1 MARIL
6 LYTQDSF
13 GLGHLRRATNIA
25 NALVARRPDV
35 SVLMIVDSPVAP
47 FFDLAPNIDF
57 VKLPTVVK
65 IGAGVFRTGCMG
77 VAYEDVR
84 AMRANLIKEIVQRFV
99 PDVALVDHM
108 PGGANREL
116 LPALRAIRRR
126 GLPTRMVLGLRDI
139 IDRPEVTREVWK
151 REGVYRAME
160 RGYQR
165 VLVYGSPEVFA
176 TASEYRIERVMGER
190 VQYCGYV
197 CNLDAVEEPARVR
210 EKLGLTDEPVVVVM
224 AGGGADAFELMR
236 TYLEAARLLGERRA
250 FATLMVTG
258 PFMPEHERKALRDRA
273 RELGVQV
280 KTSVGDSLSQIN
292 AADVVVSMCG
302 YNTMSE
308 ILRFAKRAVVV
319 PRRGPSAEQTMRA
332 RLFQRAG
339 WCDVVE
345 PDAFGAASLAA
356 ALDSALSGPSTTVRA
371 PLALDG
377 VARASQALLD
387 ELPAVPLA
395 APLVAAPTA
404 LAATP
409 ALAATHAPLAQP
421 PFAEPGELPRSLL
434 A

>member
-6 LYTQDSF
+6 MYTQDSF

-25 NALVARRPDV
+25 NALVTRRPEL
-35 SVLMIVDSPVAP
+35 SVLMVVDSPVAP

-77 VAYEDVR
+77 VAYADVHT
-84 AMRANLIKEIVQRFV
+84 MRANLLKEIVQRFV

-116 LPALRAIRRR
+116 VPALRMIRRR

-139 IDRPEVTREVWK
+139 IDLPEVTRAVWR

-160 RGYQR
+160 RDYQR
-165 VLVYGSPEVFA
+165 VLVYGSPEVFP
-176 TASEYRIERVMGER
+176 TASEYRIDAVMGTR

-197 CNLDAVEEPARVR
+197 CNMDAVEEPSRIR

-224 AGGGADAFELMR
+224 AGGGADAFELMK
-236 TYLEAARLLGERRA
+236 TYLESARMLGERRR

-258 PFMPEHERKALRDRA
+258 PFMPEQERKALRDRA

-308 ILRFAKRAVVV
+308 ILRFAKRAIVV

-332 RLFQRAG
+332 RLFERSG
-339 WCDVVE
+339 WVDVVE
-345 PDAFGAASLAA
+345 PDAFGPYSLAA
-356 ALDSALSGPSTTVRA
+356 ALDAALSGPGAHARA

-377 VARASQALLD
+377 VARATDALLA
-387 ELPAVPLA
+387 ELPGESAKSRPETLHPTPPQPV
-395 APLVAAPTA
+395 LV
-404 LAATP
+404 
-409 ALAATHAPLAQP
+409 
-421 PFAEPGELPRSLL
+421 EPVERSRSLL

>member
-1 MARIL
+1 MDRIL
-6 LYTQDSF
+6 MYTQDSF

-25 NALVARRPDV
+25 NALIARRPEL
-35 SVLMIVDSPVAP
+35 SVLMVVDSPVAP
-47 FFDLAPNIDF
+47 FFDLAQNVDF

-84 AMRANLIKEIVQRFV
+84 AMRANLIKEIVRRFV

-116 LPALRAIRRR
+116 VPTLQMIRRR

-139 IDRPEVTREVWK
+139 IDRPTVTREVWR

-160 RGYQR
+160 RDYQR
-165 VLVYGSPEVFA
+165 VLVYGARDVFA
-176 TASEYRIERVMGER
+176 TASEYGFDDVMGER

-197 CNLDAVEEPARVR
+197 CNLDQVEDPRRVR
-210 EKLGLTDEPVVVVM
+210 EKLGLSDEPVVVVM

-236 TYLEAARLLGERRA
+236 TYLESARLLGERRG

-273 RELGVQV
+273 RELGVHI

-332 RLFQRAG
+332 RLFERAG
-339 WCDVVE
+339 WVDVVE
-345 PDAFGAASLAA
+345 PDAFDARNLAA
-356 ALDSALSGPSTTVRA
+356 ALETALYGEERRVRA
-371 PLALDG
+371 PLPLDG
-377 VARASQALLD
+377 VARASEALLA
-387 ELPAVPLA
+387 ELGESVPLA
-395 APLVAAPTA
+395 DTPHPAQQPGLVD
-404 LAATP
+404 P
-409 ALAATHAPLAQP
+409 A
-421 PFAEPGELPRSLL
+421 ELPRSLL

>member
-1 MARIL
+1 MASGARIL
-6 LYTQDSF
+6 MYTQDSF

-25 NALVARRPDV
+25 NALVARRPELC
-35 SVLMIVDSPVAP
+35 VLMVVDSPVAP

-65 IGAGVFRTGCMG
+65 IGAGVFRTGCLG
-77 VAYEDVR
+77 VGYEDVR
-84 AMRANLIKEIVQRFV
+84 VMRANLIKEIVQRFV

-116 LPALRAIRRR
+116 VPALRMIRRR

-139 IDRPEVTREVWK
+139 IDRPEVTRQVWR

-160 RGYQR
+160 RDYQR
-165 VLVYGSPEVFA
+165 VLVYGSREVFP
-176 TASEYRIERVMGER
+176 TASEYRVDAVMGER

-197 CNLDAVEEPARVR
+197 CNMDAVEEPARVR
-210 EKLGLTDEPVVVVM
+210 EKLGLADEPIVVVM
-224 AGGGADAFELMR
+224 AGGGADAFELMK
-236 TYLEAARLLGERRA
+236 TYLESARLLGERRA

-258 PFMPEHERKALRDRA
+258 PFMPEHERKALRERA

-308 ILRFAKRAVVV
+308 ILRFAKRAIVV
-319 PRRGPSAEQTMRA
+319 PRKGPSAEQTMRA
-332 RLFQRAG
+332 RLFAQQG
-339 WCDVVE
+339 WVDVVE
-345 PDAFGAASLAA
+345 PDAFSAGSLAA
-356 ALDSALSGPSTTVRA
+356 ALDVALSGASPRVRS

-377 VARASQALLD
+377 VLRASDALLA
-387 ELPAVPLA
+387 ELPNGA
-395 APLVAAPTA
+395 
-404 LAATP
+404 
-409 ALAATHAPLAQP
+409 
-421 PFAEPGELPRSLL
+421 AEPRAELRPELLTPTPPVFVEPAELPRSLL